1 MNRKGVA
8 RAEKN
13 TSFSMT
19 QPSRVIDVR
28 EAYAALRMGHPI
40 DIAVG
45 YYEKEGYVTPDFY
58 MMDRIGQLK
67 ELAKYRQLASEH
79 KAEIEKLQGQQREA
93 HQKAVFEDA
102 VQREVAA
109 RTPQEVVTK

>member
-1 MNRKGVA
+1 MNRTGVA

-13 TSFSMT
+13 TSLSMT

-79 KAEIEKLQGQQREA
+79 KAEIERLQGQQIA
-93 HQKAVFEDA
+93 DHQKAVFEDA
-102 VQREVAA
+102 VQKEVAA
-109 RTPQEVVTK
+109 RAPKEIVTK